1 MAIWGYNTIMH
12 RVQISGTGL
21 YTPSESISNAELV
34 DSYNKFVD
42 EHNTEHQKEIENGSI
57 QPLEKSSI
65 EFIEKASGVKSRF
78 VQNKSGILDTSF
90 MRPKLRERDEE
101 ELSNLAEMGVAAA
114 NEAIENSGVNID
126 DLGAVIVAC
135 SNLERPYPAI
145 AIEIQNALGIKGF
158 AFDMNVACS
167 SATFGIQT
175 IYDMIKSGSMKSAL
189 MINPEICSGHLNFRD
204 RDSHF
209 IFGDVATAVVLERIE
224 EGNQKSNSY
233 EIIGTKLLTEFSNNI
248 RNNYGFLNTSS
259 PDGVGKSDKLFH
271 QNGRKVFKEV
281 VPKVSS
287 LIKDHLEE
295 CKIPVENIKS
305 MYLHQANEN
314 MNKLISKYVLGHE
327 AERDLAPV
335 VLDEYANTSS
345 AGSIIAFHK
354 YNQSLKK
361 DDLAIICSFGAGY
374 SVGNVI
380 VRKIA

>member
-1 MAIWGYNTIMH
+1 MH

-21 YTPSESISNAELV
+21 FTPSESISNAELV
-34 DSYNKFVD
+34 ESYNKFVD
-42 EHNTEHQKEIENGSI
+42 EHNVEHQKEIEGGSI
-57 QPLEKSSI
+57 QPLEKSSV

-90 MRPKLRERDEE
+90 MRPKMREREEE
-101 ELSNLAEMGVAAA
+101 ELSNLAEMGIAAA
-114 NEAIENSGVNID
+114 KEAIENSGISAD
-126 DLGAVIVAC
+126 ELEAVIVAC

-189 MINPEICSGHLNFRD
+189 MVNPEICSGHLNFRD
-204 RDSHF
+204 RDCHF

-224 EGNQKSNSY
+224 DNNQKNNSY

-248 RNNYGFLNTSS
+248 RNNYGFLNSAS
-259 PDGVGKSDKLFH
+259 PDGVGKADKLFH

-281 VPKVSS
+281 VPKVSN
-287 LIKDHLEE
+287 LIKEHLEE
-295 CKIPVENIKS
+295 CEIPIGNIKG

-327 AERDLAPV
+327 AARELAPV

-354 YNQSLKK
+354 HNQSLQK

>member
-1 MAIWGYNTIMH
+1 MY

-21 YTPSESISNAELV
+21 FTPSESISNAELV
-34 DSYNKFVD
+34 ESYNKFVD
-42 EHNTEHQKEIENGSI
+42 EHNTEHKKKIESGSM
-57 QPLEKSSI
+57 QPLEKSSV

-90 MRPKLRERDEE
+90 MRPKLKERKEE
-101 ELSNLAEMGVAAA
+101 ELSNLAEMGIAAA
-114 NEAIENSGVNID
+114 KEAITNSGINVD

-145 AIEIQNALGIKGF
+145 AIEIQSALGIKGF

-204 RDSHF
+204 RDCHF

-224 EGNQKSNSY
+224 DNNLKNNCY

-248 RNNYGFLNTSS
+248 RNNYGFLNNSS

-281 VPKVSS
+281 VPKVSN
-287 LIKDHLEE
+287 LIKEHLEE
-295 CKIPVENIKS
+295 CEIPVGDIKG

-327 AERDLAPV
+327 AAKDLAPV

-354 YNQSLKK
+354 HNQSLQK

-380 VRKIA
+380 VRKLS

>member
-1 MAIWGYNTIMH
+1 MH
-12 RVQISGTGL
+12 KVQISGTGL
-21 YTPSESISNAELV
+21 FTPSESISNEELV
-34 DSYNKFVD
+34 ISFNKFVD
-42 EHNTEHQKEIENGSI
+42 EYNAEYKNEIESGSV
-57 QPLEKSSI
+57 QSLEKSSV

-90 MRPKLRERDEE
+90 MKPKLRERSED

-114 NEAIENSGVNID
+114 KQAIENSCINIA

-145 AIEIQNALGIKGF
+145 AIEIQDALGIKGF

-175 IYDMIKSGSMKSAL
+175 IYDMIKSGSMKSAI
-189 MINPEICSGHLNFRD
+189 MINPEICSGHLNFKD
-204 RDSHF
+204 RDCHF
-209 IFGDVATAVVLERIE
+209 IFGDVATAVVLERLDDN
-224 EGNQKSNSY
+224 NQKINSY
-233 EIIGTKLLTEFSNNI
+233 EIVGTKLLTEFSNNI

-259 PDGVGKSDKLFH
+259 PGGVGKSDKLFH

-287 LIKDHLEE
+287 LIKEHLDE
-295 CKIPVENIKS
+295 CQIPVERIKG

-327 AERDLAPV
+327 AERGLAPV

-354 YNQSLKK
+354 YNQSLNKN
-361 DDLAIICSFGAGY
+361 DLAIICSFGAGY

>member
-1 MAIWGYNTIMH
+1 MH

-21 YTPSESISNAELV
+21 FTPSESISNSELV

-42 EHNTEHQKEIENGSI
+42 EYNAKNQKEIENGSI
-57 QPLEKSSI
+57 LPIEKSSV

-90 MRPKLRERDEE
+90 MRPKLRERNEE

-114 NEAIENSGVNID
+114 KEAIENSGISLA

-175 IYDMIKSGSMKSAL
+175 IYDMIKSGSIKSAL

-204 RDSHF
+204 RDCHF
-209 IFGDVATAVVLERIE
+209 IFGDVATAVVLERIDAD
-224 EGNQKSNSY
+224 NQKNNSY

-287 LIKDHLEE
+287 LIKEHLEE
-295 CKIPVENIKS
+295 CEIPVENIKG

-327 AERDLAPV
+327 AEKDLAPV

-354 YNQSLKK
+354 HNQSLNK

-380 VRKIA
+380 VRKIS